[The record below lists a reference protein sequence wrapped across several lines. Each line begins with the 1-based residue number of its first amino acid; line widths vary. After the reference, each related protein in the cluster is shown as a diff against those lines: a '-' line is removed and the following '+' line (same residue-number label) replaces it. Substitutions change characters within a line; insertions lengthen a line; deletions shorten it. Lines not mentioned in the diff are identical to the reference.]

1 MSNLVSTANLVST
14 EWLAAHLDGVRVV
27 DASWYMPNEKRDPA
41 AEFEAAHIPG
51 AVYFDIDTIAD
62 RSTDLPH
69 MLPTPE
75 DFAKAVGALG
85 IGNGDMVVVYDGS
98 GIFSAPR
105 VWWMFKAMGHDTVKV
120 LDGGFPK
127 WKREGRAV
135 ENGPATPVTRTFRAT
150 PRPAVMRKFDDVMDI
165 VKDRNA
171 QIADAR
177 SPGRFTGSEAE
188 PRAGVRGGHMP
199 GAVNV
204 HFRTLL
210 TDGSFKPPAQ
220 LREIFAGAGMD
231 VQKPIVTSCGTG
243 VTAAIL
249 MLALD
254 DIGAREV
261 ALYDGSW
268 TEWGSRPEAPV
279 VKEA

>member
-1 MSNLVSTANLVST
+1 MSNLVST
-14 EWLAAHLDGVRVV
+14 EWLAAHLNDVRVV
-27 DASWYMPNEKRDPA
+27 DASWYMPNDKRDPH

-51 AVYFDIDTIAD
+51 AVQFDIDAIAD

-69 MLPTPE
+69 MMPSAE
-75 DFAKAVGALG
+75 AFAKAVGALG
-85 IGNGDMVVVYDGS
+85 IGNGDTVVVYDGS

-105 VWWMFKAMGHDTVKV
+105 VWWMFKAMGHDQVKV
-120 LDGGFPK
+120 LDGGFPI
-127 WKREGRAV
+127 WRREMHPIETGAV
-135 ENGPATPVTRTFRAT
+135 RPESQIFRANL
-150 PRPAVMRKFDDVMDI
+150 RPAIMRDFDDVMNI
-165 VKDRNA
+165 VKDHSA

-199 GAVNV
+199 GAANV

-210 TDGSFKPPAQ
+210 TAEGTFRPQAQ
-220 LREIFAGAGMD
+220 LREVFESANVD
-231 VQKPIVTSCGTG
+231 TQKPIVTSCGTG

-249 MLALD
+249 MLVLD
-254 DIGAREV
+254 EIGAKDT

-268 TEWGSRPEAPV
+268 TEWGARPEAPV
-279 VKEA
+279 VKG

>member
-1 MSNLVSTANLVST
+1 MSNPTANLVST
-14 EWLAAHLDGVRVV
+14 EWLAAHLKDVRVV
-27 DASWYMPNEKRDPA
+27 DASWYMPNESRDPR

-51 AVYFDIDTIAD
+51 AVHFDIDAIAD
-62 RSTDLPH
+62 RSTSLPH
-69 MLPTPE
+69 MLPAA
-75 DFAKAVGALG
+75 DVFAKAVGALG
-85 IGNGDMVVVYDGS
+85 IGNDQAVVVYDGL

-105 VWWMFKAMGHDTVKV
+105 VWWMFKAMGHDNVKV
-120 LDGGFPK
+120 LDGGLPK
-127 WKREGRAV
+127 WKREGRTI
-135 ENGPATPVTRTFRAT
+135 ESGPANPAPRTFRAS
-150 PRPAVMRKFDDVMDI
+150 PRTAIMRDFEDMMAI
-165 VKDRNA
+165 VKNRSA

-199 GAVNV
+199 GAANV

-210 TDGSFKPPAQ
+210 TTDGTFKPPAQ
-220 LREIFAGAGMD
+220 LRAIFEGAG
-231 VQKPIVTSCGTG
+231 VNPHKPVVTTCGTG

-254 DIGAREV
+254 DIGARDV

-268 TEWGSRPEAPV
+268 TQWGGRPEAPV
-279 VKEA
+279 VKS

>member
-1 MSNLVSTANLVST
+1 MSNLVST
-14 EWLAAHLDGVRVV
+14 EWLAAHLNDVRVV
-27 DASWYMPNEKRDPA
+27 DASWYMPNDKRDPH

-51 AVYFDIDTIAD
+51 AVHFDIDAIAD

-69 MLPTPE
+69 MMPSAGA
-75 DFAKAVGALG
+75 FAKAVGALG
-85 IGNGDMVVVYDGS
+85 IGNGDTVVVYDGS

-105 VWWMFKAMGHDTVKV
+105 VWWMFKAMGHDDVKV

-127 WKREGRAV
+127 WKREARAV
-135 ENGPATPVTRTFRAT
+135 EDGAANPTPQLFQASLGGALIRNFNGVIG
-150 PRPAVMRKFDDVMDI
+150 I
-165 VKDRNA
+165 VKNKNA

-199 GAVNV
+199 GAANV

-210 TDGSFKPPAQ
+210 SEDGTFKQQAE
-220 LREIFAGAGMD
+220 LRELFQRAGIDPARP
-231 VQKPIVTSCGTG
+231 VVTTCGTG

-249 MLALD
+249 TLALD
-254 DIGAREV
+254 DLGARDV

-268 TEWGSRPEAPV
+268 TEWGSRAEAPI
-279 VKEA
+279 VKGPVRD

>member
-1 MSNLVSTANLVST
+1 MSSLVST
-14 EWLAAHLDGVRVV
+14 EWLAAHLHDVRVV
-27 DASWYMPNEKRDPA
+27 DASWYMPNEQRDPV

-51 AVYFDIDTIAD
+51 AVHFDIDAIAD

-75 DFAKAVGALG
+75 NFATAVGALG

-105 VWWMFKAMGHDTVKV
+105 VWWMFKAMGHDQVKV
-120 LDGGFPK
+120 LDGGLPK
-127 WKREGRAV
+127 WKREGRAL
-135 ENGPATPVTRTFRAT
+135 ESGSARPSAQSFRAT
-150 PRPAVMRKFDDVMDI
+150 PHPGIVRNFGQVMD
-165 VKDRNA
+165 VVQHRSA

-177 SPGRFTGSEAE
+177 SPGRFTSSEAE

-210 TDGSFKPPAQ
+210 TDGMFKPPAQ
-220 LREIFAGAGMD
+220 LRKIFAAAGVD
-231 VQKPIVTSCGTG
+231 LQKPIVTSCGTG

-249 MLALD
+249 MLALE

-268 TEWGSRPEAPV
+268 TEWGARSEAPV

>member
-1 MSNLVSTANLVST
+1 MSNLVST
-14 EWLAAHLDGVRVV
+14 EWLAAHLNDVRVV
-27 DASWYMPNEKRDPA
+27 DASWYMPNDKRDPH

-51 AVYFDIDTIAD
+51 AVHFDIDAIAD

-69 MLPTPE
+69 MMPSAGA
-75 DFAKAVGALG
+75 FAKAVGALG
-85 IGNGDMVVVYDGS
+85 IGNGDTVVVYDGS

-105 VWWMFKAMGHDTVKV
+105 VWWMFKAMGHDQVKV

-127 WKREGRAV
+127 WRREVHPIETGAV
-135 ENGPATPVTRTFRAT
+135 RPALQIFRASL
-150 PRPAVMRKFDDVMDI
+150 RPAIMRDFDDVMNI
-165 VKDRNA
+165 VKDHSA

-199 GAVNV
+199 GAANV

-210 TDGSFKPPAQ
+210 TAEGTFRPRAQ
-220 LREIFAGAGMD
+220 LREVFERANVD
-231 VQKPIVTSCGTG
+231 TQKPIVTSCGTG

-249 MLALD
+249 MLALEE
-254 DIGAREV
+254 IGAKDT

-268 TEWGSRPEAPV
+268 TEWGAHPEAPV
-279 VKEA
+279 VKG

>member
-1 MSNLVSTANLVST
+1 MSNPTANLVST
-14 EWLAAHLDGVRVV
+14 EWLAAHLNDVRVV
-27 DASWYMPNEKRDPA
+27 DASWYMPNEKRDPR

-51 AVYFDIDTIAD
+51 AVHFDIDAIAD

-69 MLPTPE
+69 MLPTA
-75 DFAKAVGALG
+75 DAFAQAVGALG
-85 IGNGDMVVVYDGS
+85 IGNDHTVVVYDGS

-105 VWWMFKAMGHDTVKV
+105 VWWMFKAMGHDKVKV

-127 WKREGRAV
+127 WKGEGRAV
-135 ENGPATPVTRTFRAT
+135 ESGPADPVTQTFRAT
-150 PRPAVMRKFDDVMDI
+150 PRTGIIRNFGDVMGT
-165 VKDRNA
+165 VKDSSA

-177 SPGRFTGSEAE
+177 SPGRFTGSESE

-199 GAVNV
+199 GAANV

-210 TDGSFKPPAQ
+210 TDGTFKPPAQ
-220 LREIFAGAGMD
+220 LREIFAAAGVD
-231 VQKPIVTSCGTG
+231 PGKPVVTSCGTG

-254 DIGAREV
+254 DIGARDV

-268 TEWGSRPEAPV
+268 TEWGGRPDAPV
-279 VKEA
+279 VKD

>member
-1 MSNLVSTANLVST
+1 MSNLVST
-14 EWLAAHLDGVRVV
+14 EWLAAHLNDVRVV
-27 DASWYMPNEKRDPA
+27 DASWYMPNDKRDPH

-51 AVYFDIDTIAD
+51 AVHFDIDAIAD

-69 MLPTPE
+69 MMPSAGA
-75 DFAKAVGALG
+75 FAKAVGALG
-85 IGNGDMVVVYDGS
+85 IGNGDTVVVYDGS

-105 VWWMFKAMGHDTVKV
+105 VWWMFKAMGHDQVKV

-127 WKREGRAV
+127 WRREVHPIETGAV
-135 ENGPATPVTRTFRAT
+135 RPALQIFRASL
-150 PRPAVMRKFDDVMDI
+150 RPAIMRDFDDVMNI
-165 VKDRNA
+165 VKDHSA

-199 GAVNV
+199 GAANV

-210 TDGSFKPPAQ
+210 TAEGTFRPRAQ
-220 LREIFAGAGMD
+220 LREVFERANVD
-231 VQKPIVTSCGTG
+231 TQKPIVTSCGTG

-254 DIGAREV
+254 EIDAKDT

-268 TEWGSRPEAPV
+268 TEWGAHPEAPV
-279 VKEA
+279 VKG

>member
-1 MSNLVSTANLVST
+1 MSNLVST
-14 EWLAAHLDGVRVV
+14 EWLAAHLSDVRVV

-69 MLPTPE
+69 MLPTA
-75 DFAKAVGALG
+75 DAFAQAVGALG
-85 IGNGDMVVVYDGS
+85 IGNDHIVVVYDGS

-105 VWWMFKAMGHDTVKV
+105 VWWMFKAMGHDKVKV

-127 WKREGRAV
+127 WKGEGRAV
-135 ENGPATPVTRTFRAT
+135 ESGTTHPVVRTFRAK
-150 PRPAVMRKFDDVMDI
+150 PHPAIMRNFADVMDI
-165 VKDRNA
+165 VKDIRT

-177 SPGRFTGSEAE
+177 SPGRFTGREAE

-210 TDGSFKPPAQ
+210 TDGCFKPPAQ
-220 LREIFAGAGMD
+220 LREIFAAAGVN

-279 VKEA
+279 VKED

>member
-14 EWLAAHLDGVRVV
+14 EWLAAHLNDVRVV
-27 DASWYMPNEKRDPA
+27 DASWYMPGESRDPA
-41 AEFEAAHIPG
+41 AEFAAAHIPG
-51 AVYFDIDTIAD
+51 AVHFDIDAIAD

-69 MLPTPE
+69 MLPTA
-75 DFAKAVGALG
+75 DAFAQAVGALG
-85 IGNGDMVVVYDGS
+85 IGNDQTVVVYDGS

-105 VWWMFKAMGHDTVKV
+105 VWWMFKAMGHDKVKV
-120 LDGGFPK
+120 LDGGLPK
-127 WKREGRAV
+127 WKDEGRAV
-135 ENGPATPVTRTFRAT
+135 ESGPADPVPQTFRAT
-150 PRPAVMRKFDDVMDI
+150 PRPGIIRNFEDVMDI
-165 VKDRNA
+165 VRDRSA

-177 SPGRFTGSEAE
+177 SPGRFTGDEAE
-188 PRAGVRGGHMP
+188 PRPGVRGGRMP
-199 GAVNV
+199 GAANV

-210 TDGSFKPPAQ
+210 TEGSFKPPAQ
-220 LREIFAGAGMD
+220 LREIFAAAGVD

-254 DIGAREV
+254 DIGARNV

-268 TEWGSRPEAPV
+268 TEWGSRPDAPV
-279 VKEA
+279 VKD